1 MNNVQDH
8 TACTRFPNRVHTD
21 EHQEPNVACKVLYQ
35 VPEPYEIV
43 PDAIPDG
50 GRIIA
55 ICDVETTS
63 LDTKCGQIIE
73 LAIMLVTVDAEGKI
87 VGVMPPRCWLEDPG
101 TPLDPRIIAIT
112 GIIDADVAGQQID
125 ERQALAMLARASLV
139 IAHNAKF
146 DVGFIERRLPAAA
159 GMDWAC
165 SCSEIDWPMLG
176 FDSRVQGYLLMQ
188 SGWFNTAHR
197 AAADVWSLYWL
208 LQQQHSEQT
217 LLQRLLL
224 ASDQPTMRIDARY
237 APYRLK
243 DYLKQRGYHWDSD
256 NKVWW
261 TEIAEGACKAEV
273 AWLYQLGVQSPLLT
287 PITARERHRPLKVEP
302 TIMQDPDGPAF

>member
-1 MNNVQDH
+1 MNSIQDH
-8 TACTRFPNRVHTD
+8 TARARALSRTRTV
-21 EHQEPNVACKVLYQ
+21 EHLESNAACKVLHQ

-55 ICDVETTS
+55 ICDVETTG
-63 LDTKCGQIIE
+63 LNINHDQIIE
-73 LAIMLVTVDAEGKI
+73 LAIMLVVVDAEGSI
-87 VGVMPPRCWLEDPG
+87 VGVMPPRSWLEDPG
-101 TPLDPRIIAIT
+101 APLDPRIIAIT
-112 GIIDADVAGQQID
+112 GITDADVAGHRID
-125 ERQALAMLARASLV
+125 DRQALAMLARASLA
-139 IAHNAKF
+139 IGHNAKF
-146 DVGFIERRLPAAA
+146 DSNFVERRFPSAA
-159 GMDWAC
+159 GKDWAC
-165 SCSEIDWPMLG
+165 SCTEIDWPMLG

-208 LQQQHSEQT
+208 LQQQRGEQT

-224 ASDQPTMRIDARY
+224 ASDKPTLRIDARY

-243 DYLKQRGYHWDSD
+243 DDLKQRGYRWDGD
-256 NKVWW
+256 DKVWW
-261 TEIAEGACKAEV
+261 NEIAEGACKAEV

-287 PITARERHRPLKVEP
+287 PITATERHRPLKVEP
-302 TIMQDPDGPAF
+302 TIMDELDGPAF